1 MDFHFF
7 NVIGNFG
14 IKYAKYECSV
24 KKGGFIMANVNNYEK
39 TAMKVSI
46 VSIIWNLI
54 LSVGKLFAGIFAK
67 MSFAGVFF
75 IDKVMISA
83 YNVLHARKFIH
94 QERTKN
100 A

>member
-14 IKYAKYECSV
+14 VKYAKYECSV
-24 KKGGFIMANVNNYEK
+24 KKGGFIMVNVNNYEK

-54 LSVGKLFAGIFAK
+54 LSVGKLFAGIFAN
-67 MSFAGVFF
+67 SGA
-75 IDKVMISA
+75 MISDA
-83 YNVLHARKFIH
+83 VHSASDVFS
-94 QERTKN
+94 T
-100 A
+100 